1 MSLQTMEK
9 QKPPFK
15 FHYGYYDDLH
25 PDYGVNFQMN
35 RWINYLGSQALDDF
49 REIASQLTDYPSYI
63 QSFLTLGDKVLSQG
77 RKLHAAYY
85 YRSAEFF
92 MRSDDPRKIPT
103 RNKFLQLALEYWG
116 IKDSDRFTI
125 PYEQDSRKISLYAY
139 RFTANQPRGTIV
151 IFGGSDSYIEEFFP
165 CLMVMV
171 ERGYDIVVFEGP
183 GQGRVLIEQQ
193 VPLTAEWQ
201 KPVKAILDYF
211 ELDDV
216 TAIGISMGGYM
227 VLKAAA
233 YEPRIKR
240 AIAWDILF
248 NGFDIWI
255 GKLEP
260 AERVLLKFLFH
271 LRAASIINA
280 LIGQAMKKSMVVDWG
295 IRQSM
300 YILGAKTP
308 YEYLHSLQTS
318 YPDDFFPL
326 IKQDVLLLAGSEDFG
341 IPLDQF
347 YRQIEALKNV
357 RSLTAR
363 LFTRAEQA
371 QNHCQVGNLELA
383 LDVIMNW
390 IEFTSQHS
398 YTTQVP

>member
-1 MSLQTMEK
+1 
-9 QKPPFK
+9 
-15 FHYGYYDDLH
+15 
-25 PDYGVNFQMN
+25 
-35 RWINYLGSQALDDF
+35 
-49 REIASQLTDYPSYI
+49 
-63 QSFLTLGDKVLSQG
+63 
-77 RKLHAAYY
+77 
-85 YRSAEFF
+85 
-92 MRSDDPRKIPT
+92 
-103 RNKFLQLALEYWG
+103 
-116 IKDSDRFTI
+116 
-125 PYEQDSRKISLYAY
+125 
-139 RFTANQPRGTIV
+139 
-151 IFGGSDSYIEEFFP
+151 
-165 CLMVMV
+165 
-171 ERGYDIVVFEGP
+171 
-183 GQGRVLIEQQ
+183 
-193 VPLTAEWQ
+193 
-201 KPVKAILDYF
+201 
-211 ELDDV
+211 
-216 TAIGISMGGYM
+216 M

>member
-1 MSLQTMEK
+1 MSKNNSEM
-9 QKPPFK
+9 QKTPFK

-25 PDYGVNFQMN
+25 PDYAVNFQMN
-35 RWINYLGSQALDDF
+35 RWINYLDSQALDDF
-49 REIASQLTDYPSYI
+49 REIAPLLTDYPSYI
-63 QSFLTLGDKVLSQG
+63 QTFLALGDKVLLQG

-92 MRSDDPRKIPT
+92 MMSDDPRKVPT
-103 RNKFLQLALEYWG
+103 RNKFLQLALEYWK
-116 IKDSDRFTI
+116 IKESDRFSI
-125 PYEQDSRKISLYAY
+125 PFELDSRKMLLNAY
-139 RFTANQPRGTIV
+139 RFTANQSKGTIV

-183 GQGRVLIEQQ
+183 GQGRVLVEQQ

-201 KPVKAILDYF
+201 KPVKAVLDF
-211 ELDDV
+211 FKLDDV
-216 TAIGISMGGYM
+216 TVIGISMGGYM

-240 AIAWDILF
+240 AIAWDVLF

-260 AERVLLKFLFH
+260 AERVLVNILFK
-271 LRAASIINA
+271 LRAAAIINA
-280 LIGQAMKKSMVVDWG
+280 LIGQAMKKSMAVDWG
-295 IRQSM
+295 IHQSM

-308 YEYLHSLQTS
+308 YEYLQNLRTS
-318 YPDDFFPL
+318 YPDDFFSL
-326 IKQDVLLLAGSEDFG
+326 VKQDVLLMAGSEDFG

-371 QNHCQVGNLELA
+371 QNHCQIGNLELA
-383 LDVIMNW
+383 LDFIINW
-390 IEFTSQHS
+390 IEFTGRH
-398 YTTQVP
+398 T

>member
-1 MSLQTMEK
+1 MSLQELEK

-49 REIASQLTDYPSYI
+49 REIAPQLIDYPSYV
-63 QSFLTLGDKVLSQG
+63 QAFLTLGTKVLSQG

-103 RNKFLQLALEYWG
+103 RNKFLQLALEHWG
-116 IKDSDRFTI
+116 IKDCDRFTI
-125 PYEQDSRKISLYAY
+125 PYEHDSRKISLYAY
-139 RFTANQPRGTIV
+139 RFTTDQSKGTIV

-165 CLMVMV
+165 ILMVMV

-183 GQGRVLIEQQ
+183 GQGRVLVEQQ

-201 KPVKAILDYF
+201 KPVKAVLDYF
-211 ELDDV
+211 KLDDV

-260 AERVLLKFLFH
+260 AERILIKTLFH
-271 LRAASIINA
+271 LHAAPIINA
-280 LIGQAMKKSMVVDWG
+280 LIRQAMKKSMIVDWG
-295 IRQSM
+295 VRQSM
-300 YILGAKTP
+300 LILGAKTP
-308 YEYLHSLQTS
+308 YEYLQKLRTS

-326 IKQDVLLLAGSEDFG
+326 IRQDVLLLAGSEDFG
-341 IPLDQF
+341 IPVEQF

-398 YTTQVP
+398 